1 LHSASSIPKPNLN
14 IASRAAPFAAFIFLL
29 AAFPNWVLLRGA
41 VAALLIVFFW
51 RNYVELRGVR
61 LPAAREL
68 VASIA
73 VGLAI
78 FIAWIA
84 LDNGDGTGFKP
95 VTVEGAIEWPAALAR
110 FAILAAV
117 VPVMEELFW
126 RSFLMRRIDTRHFL
140 ALEAR
145 QVSRFALILSSVL
158 FATEHSM
165 WVAGLIAG
173 LAFAGL
179 YIKTNNLWAPLVAHS
194 VTNATLGI
202 WILATGSWHLW

>member
-1 LHSASSIPKPNLN
+1 MVSDTIVV
-14 IASRAAPFAAFIFLL
+14 RAAPFAAFVFFL
-29 AAFPNWVLLRGA
+29 AAFPQWPLLRGG
-41 VAALLIVFFW
+41 VAALLLALFW
-51 RNYVELRGVR
+51 RSYVELRGLR
-61 LPAAREL
+61 LPAREL
-68 VASIA
+68 VASIVLGIA
-73 VGLAI
+73 V

-84 LDNGDGTGFKP
+84 LDNGEGAGFRT
-95 VTVEGAIEWPAALAR
+95 VTAQGAIEWPAAIAR

-126 RSFLMRRIDTRHFL
+126 RSFLMRWIDARDFL
-140 ALEAR
+140 TLDAR
-145 QVSRFALILSSVL
+145 RVSRIALILTSGL
-158 FATEHSM
+158 FAAEHSM

-194 VTNATLGI
+194 VTNAILGT